1 LPDTTRNN
9 NDPCDSVTSFNKTYS
24 VGKEKSDDENIKNKS
39 ISKKRL
45 HDKGQPQ
52 GIAPTVNDIR
62 GVKTKKWLPFDG
74 KLWQRNYYEHI
85 IRDEQSYLAI
95 SEYIA
100 NNPVYLEKD
109 RLYGE

>member
-9 NDPCDSVTSFNKTYS
+9 NDPCNSVTSFNKTYP

-52 GIAPTVNDIR
+52 GNGKPQGIAPTVNYIR
-62 GVKTKKWLPFDG
+62 GVKMKKWPPF
-74 KLWQRNYYEHI
+74 N
-85 IRDEQSYLAI
+85 
-95 SEYIA
+95 
-100 NNPVYLEKD
+100 EKFWLS
-109 RLYGE
+109 RAY